1 MRDHLSR
8 VLEVQMMAW
17 SQNTWKAS
25 WAQEGGSQ
33 DSPLVTDWN
42 ILSPALAFCLD
53 CCRHI
58 LSSLPASPSTFLQP
72 SLHPAARKNIF
83 RCKSN
88 HIATPPKLHWFP
100 TTLTL
105 CPQPPSWLSSSY
117 NQINPHTFPL
127 SLPLTLPLFHFFSL
141 FLFLSLSSLF
151 NVCHFTPN
159 MPASF
164 RSPNQLD
171 LFLLE
176 RDCFE
181 FIVPQLGTHT
191 NISLLPQMC
200 RLPDQLLIILPCLSS
215 LTQAK

>member
-117 NQINPHTFPL
+117 NQINPSDSSSLSFVL
-127 SLPLTLPLFHFFSL
+127 SLPVSLSLISLQCLPLHTQYASL
-141 FLFLSLSSLF
+141 FQVSKSIRF
-151 NVCHFTPN
+151 V
-159 MPASF
+159 PA
-164 RSPNQLD
+164 
-171 LFLLE
+171 
-176 RDCFE
+176 
-181 FIVPQLGTHT
+181 
-191 NISLLPQMC
+191 
-200 RLPDQLLIILPCLSS
+200 
-215 LTQAK
+215 